1 MPAIITGPPSL
12 SSSGAQKLRINRFLA
27 DCGLG
32 SRRSSEVIVTEG
44 RVIINGEVC
53 TSLSTRVGPDD
64 QVEVDGQILKPQYEQ
79 INILLYKPRGY
90 ICSRDDPQGRSTI
103 FELLPKHLQT
113 QRNIHYAGR
122 LDLDSE
128 GLIVLTNSGNISQK
142 LSHPKTKIEKEY
154 LVSVS
159 SPFQEIHKEQ
169 MLRGIEIDSGFGR
182 AVSVEKVS
190 KRNIAVTLEQGLNRQ
205 IRHMLMALNY
215 RVTRLIRVR
224 IGDLVDTSLKPG
236 SWRFIGKKDLNK
248 LFNATKD

>member
-1 MPAIITGPPSL
+1 L

-32 SRRSSEVIVTEG
+32 SRRSCEVIVTEG

-53 TSLSTRVGPDD
+53 TSLSTRVGPEDE
-64 QVEVDGQILKPQYEQ
+64 VEVDGQILKPQNEP

-103 FELLPKHLQT
+103 FELLPKYLQI

-128 GLIVLTNSGNISQK
+128 GLIVLTNLGNISQK
-142 LSHPKTKIEKEY
+142 LSHPKAKIEKEY

-169 MLRGIEIDSGFGR
+169 MLHGIEIDSGFVR
-182 AVSVEKVS
+182 AISVEKVS
-190 KRNIAVTLEQGLNRQ
+190 KRNIAITLEQGLKRQ
-205 IRHMLMALNY
+205 IRYMLMALNY

-224 IGDLVDTSLKPG
+224 IGNLVDTSLKPG

-248 LFNATKD
+248 LFSKTKD